1 MYPSYLILASS
12 KRKQTERLLRISALS
27 PSYNEHLSRRDTK
40 ILGTP
45 VSTLVSTVKS
55 GDTAPLDVLRA
66 YGKAAL
72 KAHERTNCLTEVLLK
87 DAEGWLERG
96 EINLKGPL
104 AGIPV
109 SLKDSIVV
117 GGVDTTVGFSRYA
130 GMPAEEDGVM
140 VKLLKE
146 MGKCCGEERD
156 RGVVKGA

>member
-1 MYPSYLILASS
+1 
-12 KRKQTERLLRISALS
+12 
-27 PSYNEHLSRRDTK
+27 
-40 ILGTP
+40 
-45 VSTLVSTVKS
+45 VKS
-55 GDTAPLDVLRA
+55 GDTAPLDVLCA

-72 KAHERTNCLTEVLLK
+72 KSHERTNCLTEVLLK

-104 AGIPV
+104 AGMPV

-117 GGVDTTVGFSRYA
+117 GGVDTTVGFSKYV

-146 MGKCCGEERD
+146 AGKYCSKESSMGDFE
-156 RGVVKGA
+156 